1 MKIRHFYIICLLL
14 FFVGL
19 AHGQSI
25 NKPRKK
31 LAKQTKKSTAGQKKV
46 RTISLGVLN
55 GRAIDLKVP
64 KYPKAA
70 KAVNVYGQVT
80 VAVLIGET
88 GKVVWANA
96 KKGHPLLRTAAETA
110 ALRSTFWTTLLSGV
124 PVRVNGVIVYNF
136 TLLSWNWLEIG
147 YALGGGNSY
156 YSIKSLASQFPVGY
170 ADESRLLTQKA
181 DAGTLIAIIQSKL
194 SGDSRSKWLFD
205 LGLVISK
212 LRSTSRRDDT
222 ELKAIGLEA
231 SNFYLSAPSNVSP
244 ILLNHLKRL
253 TYIIHNPDEE
263 KYDPIRGNEVYQ
275 LVSKMEDQFP
285 FIGR

>member
-1 MKIRHFYIICLLL
+1 
-14 FFVGL
+14 
-19 AHGQSI
+19 
-25 NKPRKK
+25 
-31 LAKQTKKSTAGQKKV
+31 
-46 RTISLGVLN
+46 
-55 GRAIDLKVP
+55 
-64 KYPKAA
+64 
-70 KAVNVYGQVT
+70 VNVYGQAT

-88 GKVVWANA
+88 GKVISANA
-96 KKGHPLLRTAAETA
+96 TKGHPLLRTAAETA
-110 ALRSTFWTTLLSGV
+110 ALESTFWTTSLSGV

-170 ADESRLLTQKA
+170 ADESRLLAQKA
-181 DAGTLIAIIQSKL
+181 DVGTLIAIIQSKL

-212 LRSTSRRDDT
+212 LRSVGRRDVT

-231 SNFYLSAPSNVSP
+231 SNFCLSAPANVSP
-244 ILLNHLKRL
+244 ILLKHLKRL
-253 TYIIHNPDEE
+253 AYIIDNPDEE
-263 KYDPIRGNEVYQ
+263 KYDPIRGSEVYQ